1 MQDDNKYKTYYID
14 DSEPQDDEINIRE
27 VFEKYSFHWK
37 WFVVG
42 TIFALIVAFIYLRYA
57 SYQYEV
63 TATIL
68 IDDEEKGSITSE
80 LSAFEDLG
88 ILKSAKTSLETE
100 MGILK
105 SRTLM
110 ENVIKDLNL
119 NITYFSKGRI
129 AKREIYKKE
138 VPVNINFFI
147 SDSVLHQLDTSF
159 SISGWSDNKISL
171 INSDGEKVTTKG
183 FGEKI
188 ICDFGDIIITPVKI
202 KNNDVGEEIFVK
214 ISPVKEV
221 ANKYR
226 EILNIVPESKQSNLL
241 ILTVRDPVRLK
252 AKEILDNLIWQY
264 NKNAVEDKSQ
274 IAKNTDKFINERLEI
289 ISGDLS
295 DVDLGVEEFKTK
307 NRLTDL
313 AAEAGIILQS
323 TSELNKKIVEL
334 NTQIKLT
341 DYMINY
347 VKNSKDDLIPT
358 NLGLPDE
365 SNTINTNTDN
375 YNKLML
381 ERNRLMANSSELNP
395 IVINLTDQISKYKE
409 SIIQRLVNLKSSLQI
424 SLDENKKQ
432 ELRSSQRTTLAP
444 KQEREIRDI
453 QRQQQIIET
462 LYLYLLQK
470 REENSI
476 TLAVTAPNA
485 KIIDSA
491 EGSDIPVSPKKI
503 IVYLVAL
510 LMGVLIPFII
520 IYIRFFLDNK
530 IHILEDV
537 ENVVKAPILGDIP
550 TTKSEKKVIIS
561 EQDKSN
567 VAESFRLLRTNVN
580 FMLPRDLKG
589 GKTIFITSTIGG
601 EGKTFIAINLA
612 SAMALLNKK
621 ILLIGADIRKPK
633 IATYLKT
640 KQEKGLT
647 HFLIDSSLKVTDVIA
662 HHKETN
668 LDVLESG
675 VIPPN
680 PSELLTNG
688 RFDEVIAH
696 GKANYDY
703 IIIDTAPVNIVT
715 DTLLLGHHADLF
727 VFVIRANFLDKR
739 LLKIPKTM
747 YENKRL
753 PNMAILINDTNYE
766 KRGYGYGYGYGYGQ
780 KEVNKSW
787 WKKKFNIENVF

>member
-1 MQDDNKYKTYYID
+1 MQSDNKIKTIYID
-14 DSEPQDDEINIRE
+14 DIEDKDDEIDLRA
-27 VFEKYSFHWK
+27 VFEKYSFYWK
-37 WFVVG
+37 WFLLG
-42 TIFALIVAFIYLRYA
+42 FIIAMSIAFIFLRYA
-57 SYQYEV
+57 NYQYEV
-63 TATIL
+63 SSTIL
-68 IDDEEKGSITSE
+68 IADDEKGSITSE

-88 ILKSAKTSLETE
+88 IIKGRKTSLDTET
-100 MGILK
+100 GILK

-110 ENVIKDLNL
+110 ENVIKDLQL
-119 NITYFSKGRI
+119 NISYYSQGRI
-129 AKREIYKKE
+129 ARREIYKKE
-138 VPVNINFFI
+138 IPININFLVP
-147 SDSVLHQLDTSF
+147 DSVLYELDTAF
-159 SISGWSDNKISL
+159 SVGGWSDLKIQLSNQNGMEVSK
-171 INSDGEKVTTKG
+171 NS
-183 FGEKI
+183 FGERITCK
-188 ICDFGDIIITPVKI
+188 FGDIIITPMSIENKDI
-202 KNNDVGEEIFVK
+202 GEEIFVK
-214 ISPVKEV
+214 ISPLKEV
-221 ANKYR
+221 ANHYR
-226 EILNIVPESKQSNLL
+226 EILKIAPESKQSNLL
-241 ILTVRDPVRLK
+241 VLTLRDPVKLK
-252 AKEILDNLIWQY
+252 AQNILNQLISQY

-274 IAKNTDKFINERLEI
+274 IAKNTDKFINDRLDV
-289 ISGDLS
+289 ISEDLS
-295 DVDLGVEEFKTK
+295 NVDIGVEEFKTK
-307 NRLTDL
+307 NKLTDL
-313 AAEAGIILQS
+313 SAEAGIILES
-323 TSELNKKIVEL
+323 TSELNKKIVDL
-334 NTQIKLT
+334 NSQVRLV

-347 VKNSKDDLIPT
+347 VKKNEEDLIPT

-365 SNTINTNTDN
+365 SNTINSNTFN
-375 YNKLML
+375 YNKLLL
-381 ERNRLMANSSELNP
+381 ERNRLLANSSNLNP
-395 IVINLTDQISKYKE
+395 IVINLNEQILKYKE
-409 SIIQRLVNLKSSLQI
+409 SIIQRLINLKASLRI
-424 SLDENKKQ
+424 KLSEYKKQ
-432 ELRSSQRTTLAP
+432 EIRSSERSSLAP

-485 KIIDSA
+485 KIIDKA
-491 EGSDIPVSPKKI
+491 DGGSKPVSPKKM
-503 IVYLVAL
+503 IVYIVAL
-510 LMGVLIPFII
+510 LLGLIVPFMV
-520 IYIRFFLDNK
+520 IYIRMLLDNK
-530 IHILEDV
+530 IHALEDV
-537 ENVVKAPILGDIP
+537 EGVVKAPILGDIP

-561 EQDKSN
+561 EQDRSN

-580 FMLPRDLKG
+580 FMLPRDLNG

-621 ILLIGADIRKPK
+621 VLLIGADIRKPK

-647 HFLIDSSLKVTDVIA
+647 HFLIDSSLKVTDVIV

-688 RFDEVIAH
+688 RFDEVIAY

-766 KRGYGYGYGYGYGQ
+766 KRGYGYGYGYGYG
-780 KEVNKSW
+780 EPKSKKAS
-787 WKKKFNIENVF
+787 WKKVFNI